1 MDLHLDEITLVYPDG
16 DATLTAVARARPRS
30 NAALLQIAGVGPVKA
45 QRYGPE
51 LLRLVGAE

>member
-1 MDLHLDEITLVYPDG
+1 VFN
-16 DATLTAVARARPRS
+16 DATSPPSPGRASLERSTAPDRR
-30 NAALLQIAGVGPVKA
+30 VGPVKA